1 MAMVPFAGYYQSPE
15 RPPDY
20 LLKWGGPGSG
30 DGQFNWPL
38 GVAVD
43 ATGNVYV
50 ADGNNF
56 RIQKFSSAG
65 VFLAQWGSF
74 GSGDGQFSNPTDV
87 AIDATGNV
95 YVADGYNQ
103 ITIDQAFDDAD
114 DTGIVDVP
122 GGNNHRIQKFSSA
135 GAFLG
140 KWGSQ
145 GGGGGLLDNPT
156 GVAVDAAGNV
166 YVADTTNF
174 RIQKFSSAGV
184 FLAQWGSSGG
194 GDGQLEN

>member
-1 MAMVPFAGYYQSPE
+1 VVPFADCSRSPE
-15 RPPDY
+15 PPPAY
-20 LLKWGGPGSG
+20 LLRLKWGGPGSG

-95 YVADGYNQ
+95 YVADTFNQ
-103 ITIDQAFDDAD
+103 
-114 DTGIVDVP
+114 
-122 GGNNHRIQKFSSA
+122 RIQKF
-135 GAFLG
+135 G
-140 KWGSQ
+140 
-145 GGGGGLLDNPT
+145 P
-156 GVAVDAAGNV
+156 VEP
-166 YVADTTNF
+166 
-174 RIQKFSSAGV
+174 R
-184 FLAQWGSSGG
+184 
-194 GDGQLEN
+194 